1 MGNCMSAE
9 EKAIQAQ
16 GMVAVS
22 SNTDVVTDAVLDSAL
37 GANALKTKVNLTF
50 EGINLPNL
58 DIGSKTDPFLVLF
71 QIKNRMKTKIGETE
85 VISDTLNP
93 KWVKNIT
100 IDYYFEMQ

>member
-1 MGNCMSAE
+1 
-9 EKAIQAQ
+9 
-16 GMVAVS
+16 MVAVS